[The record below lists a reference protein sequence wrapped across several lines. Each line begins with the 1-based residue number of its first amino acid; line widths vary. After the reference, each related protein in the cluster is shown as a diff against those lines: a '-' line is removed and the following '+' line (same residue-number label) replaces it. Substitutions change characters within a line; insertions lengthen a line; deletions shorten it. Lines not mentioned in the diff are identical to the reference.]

1 MKKAIVFVLLA
12 LIVLGGL
19 SLIALIPQVEAQGGA
34 VMPHDVHVCYRVH
47 SYGWDVEN
55 DGPPGGE
62 DKACSDADMFWL
74 LHILTRR
81 ISQTPF
87 SIFYFIT
94 STARIPKLL
103 SFGRNRRPQNLIF
116 LNDWYQKVWILDLL
130 N

>member
-34 VMPHDVHVCYRVH
+34 AMPHDVHVCYQSD

-62 DKACSDADMFWL
+62 DKACSADPDMF
-74 LHILTRR
+74 
-81 ISQTPF
+81 
-87 SIFYFIT
+87 
-94 STARIPKLL
+94 
-103 SFGRNRRPQNLIF
+103 
-116 LNDWYQKVWILDLL
+116 
-130 N
+130 